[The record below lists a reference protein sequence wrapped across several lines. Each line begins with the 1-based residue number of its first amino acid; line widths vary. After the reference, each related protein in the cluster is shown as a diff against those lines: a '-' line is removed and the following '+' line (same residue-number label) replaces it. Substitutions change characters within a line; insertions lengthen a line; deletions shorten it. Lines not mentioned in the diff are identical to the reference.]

1 MYFYIVNLSLLHPD
15 VQTFIRNYSEE
26 ISVLALKGSPFEGI
40 SAPELIQ
47 QIEGFRRTK
56 KKLPTWHQKDPI
68 YFPPKLN
75 VEQSSSEKTAKYKAS
90 LVSGRSLADCTGGFG
105 VDSYYFSK
113 VFDSVDHYEL
123 DKVLSSIVKYNFKQ
137 FGITNIH
144 CVSTDGIN
152 AIKDKKYE
160 VIYVDPTRRHEAK
173 GKVFF
178 LKDCEPYIVD
188 HLSNLLEN
196 CDTLLLK
203 TSPMLDIAVG
213 LDELDD
219 VAQIHVVAVDN
230 EVKELLW
237 VLRKKGSETIEI
249 KTVNIGKSST
259 ENFGFIYGEAAL
271 PSYGSPRHYLY
282 EPNRA
287 LLKAGAFNNIS
298 EVFHMD
304 KLHPNSHLYTGD
316 QLIDFPGRRFKI
328 VQQIPYN
335 KRDMKQYISNSTANV
350 ATRNFLESVKDL
362 RKKWKIKDGGN
373 RYLFFTTTLDDHK
386 VVLDCIKVTA

>member
-1 MYFYIVNLSLLHPD
+1 M
-15 VQTFIRNYSEE
+15 
-26 ISVLALKGSPFEGI
+26 
-40 SAPELIQ
+40 
-47 QIEGFRRTK
+47 
-56 KKLPTWHQKDPI
+56 
-68 YFPPKLN
+68 
-75 VEQSSSEKTAKYKAS
+75 
-90 LVSGRSLADCTGGFG
+90 
-105 VDSYYFSK
+105 
-113 VFDSVDHYEL
+113 
-123 DKVLSSIVKYNFKQ
+123 
-137 FGITNIH
+137 
-144 CVSTDGIN
+144 
-152 AIKDKKYE
+152 
-160 VIYVDPTRRHEAK
+160 IYVDPTRRHETK

-178 LKDCEPYIVD
+178 LKDCEPNIVD
-188 HLSNLLEN
+188 HLSNMFEN
-196 CDTLLLK
+196 CETLLLK

-213 LDELDD
+213 LDELND

-237 VLRKKGSETIEI
+237 VFRKEDSETIKIE
-249 KTVNIGKSST
+249 TVNIGKSST
-259 ENFGFIYGEAAL
+259 ESFGFIYGEDAL

-298 EVFHMD
+298 EVFHID
-304 KLHPNSHLYTGD
+304 KLHPNSHLYTSD

-328 VQQIPYN
+328 LQQIPYN

-386 VVLDCIKVTA
+386 EVLDCIKVTA

>member
-68 YFPPKLN
+68 YFPPKLK